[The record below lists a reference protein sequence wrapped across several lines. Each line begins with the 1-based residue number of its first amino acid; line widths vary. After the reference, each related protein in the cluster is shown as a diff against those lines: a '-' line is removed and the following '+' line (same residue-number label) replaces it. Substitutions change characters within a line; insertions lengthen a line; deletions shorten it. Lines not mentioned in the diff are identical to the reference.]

1 MNRDILTKEFTSRL
15 LFYKQQFSCFINE
28 DNILPKVIDA
38 VVHSLS
44 IGGTIFCAGNGGS
57 MADSLHFTAE
67 LVGRFETERRSL
79 PAVSLGANLSSLTAI
94 ANDYDYSLS
103 FSRELNALATG
114 KDVVLL
120 LSTSGNSQNIVSTA
134 ETALS
139 IGCQVYGFTG
149 SKPSRLSQQIP
160 CVQVAS
166 TRTALVQEM
175 HGILLHIICSA
186 IDAI

>member
-1 MNRDILTKEFTSRL
+1 M
-15 LFYKQQFSCFINE
+15 
-28 DNILPKVIDA
+28 PKVIDS

-103 FSRELNALATG
+103 FSRELNALATD
-114 KDVVLL
+114 KDVVL

-149 SKPSRLSQQIP
+149 SKPSRLRSRYP
-160 CVQVAS
+160 VFKWFY
-166 TRTALVQEM
+166 
-175 HGILLHIICSA
+175 
-186 IDAI
+186 